1 MQVLVQN
8 KIKTIRLKKRLT
20 ITDLSRKSGLSRAY
34 ISLLENGI
42 RKNPSHEV
50 MEKIAEGL
58 GKSVQAVF
66 FPKN

>member
-1 MQVLVQN
+1 LVQN
-8 KIKTIRLKKRLT
+8 KIKTIRAKKRLS
-20 ITDLSRKSGLSRAY
+20 ITELSKRSGLSRAY
-34 ISLLENGI
+34 ISLLENGV

-50 MEKIAEGL
+50 MEKLAEGL

>member
-1 MQVLVQN
+1 
-8 KIKTIRLKKRLT
+8 LT

-42 RKNPSHEV
+42 RKNPSHEA
-50 MEKIAEGL
+50 MEKISEGL

>member
-1 MQVLVQN
+1 MVQN

-20 ITDLSRKSGLSRAY
+20 LTELSRKSGLSRAY

-42 RKNPSHEV
+42 RNNPSHEA

-58 GKSVQAVF
+58 GKSVQVVF
-66 FPKN
+66 FSKN

>member
-1 MQVLVQN
+1 LS
-8 KIKTIRLKKRLT
+8 
-20 ITDLSRKSGLSRAY
+20 ITELSRRSGLSRAY

-50 MEKIAEGL
+50 MEKLADGL
-58 GKSVQAVF
+58 GKSVQTVF

>member
-1 MQVLVQN
+1 VLVQN
-8 KIKTIRLKKRLT
+8 KIKTIRAKKRLS
-20 ITDLSRKSGLSRAY
+20 ITELSKRSGLSRAY

-42 RKNPSHEV
+42 RNNPSHEV
-50 MEKIAEGL
+50 MEKIAQGL

>member
-1 MQVLVQN
+1 MLVQN
-8 KIKTIRLKKRLT
+8 KIKTIRAKKRLS
-20 ITDLSRKSGLSRAY
+20 ITELSKRSGLSRAY

-42 RKNPSHEV
+42 RKNPSHEA

>member
-1 MQVLVQN
+1 MQN

-20 ITDLSRKSGLSRAY
+20 LTELSRKSGLSRAY

-42 RKNPSHEV
+42 RQNPSHEA

-58 GKSVQAVF
+58 GKSVQVVF